1 MEREVRRYISEEEG
15 FRFRFSL
22 LIFFL
27 LLAFTVIPIR
37 LLYVNL
43 FSEKV
48 LSGVE
53 KYYRDIQVIKI
64 PKYRGKI
71 EDREGSLLAV
81 SYPVGVIYFSK
92 LQLFIQKKEGKEKL
106 RKFVKGLSQITG
118 IPEKKLWSILKKNE
132 KRGFFE
138 FIEFPYEKLEDV
150 RALKNSVDYDRDKK
164 KYTEPYISS
173 FVRIDIK
180 YRRFYPHKNF
190 ASNLIGFVRKDGSGG
205 EGLEYQFNEFLTGS
219 SKAWDEFYVYR
230 DKKIVFVEPT
240 YNFASLPK
248 DLRLSL
254 DFRLQAAVEE
264 IKRDIVRRWRP
275 KRVVI
280 IVMESKTGKIR
291 AFTTYPDY
299 DPNNYLRYY
308 PRRTKNFGV
317 VELFEPGST
326 FKPFVVAYALEK
338 GIISPSSS
346 IFINKGKKKIH
357 KKILR
362 DPTAYLRKKDYITP
376 EELLVYSSN
385 VGAATIGLLF
395 KPEDYVELLNTFHL
409 KTTPKVLVGEQN
421 PIIPNLSNEVN
432 RAYLAI
438 GQGISLNA
446 LHLLSSFNALIR
458 GEFVYPSVVENEEV
472 RKEKIDISPW
482 ITRWIRKTLIKVVE
496 EGTGKKAKT
505 ELFYVGG
512 KTGTA
517 QKYDVRLRRY
527 SRRKL
532 TTYFVGFFPED
543 ARFVAIILVDEPKG
557 KDPYGGTVAAPY
569 FKRLVEKTA
578 VIYNLSPER
587 K

>member
-1 MEREVRRYISEEEG
+1 MEREVKKYISEEEG
-15 FRFRFSL
+15 FRFRFAL

-27 LLAFTVIPIR
+27 LCAFAIIPLR
-37 LLYVNL
+37 LLYINL

-53 KYYRDIQVIKI
+53 RYYKDIQVIKI

-92 LQLFIQKKEGKEKL
+92 LQLLVKKEEGKEKL
-106 RKFVKGLSQITG
+106 RQFIKGLSQITG
-118 IPEKKLWSILKKNE
+118 IPEKKMWAILKRNSGK
-132 KRGFFE
+132 GFFE
-138 FIEFPYEKLEDV
+138 FIEFPYEKLEEV
-150 RALKNSVDYDRDKK
+150 RALRNSVDYDKEKK
-164 KYTEPYISS
+164 KYTQPYLSS
-173 FVRIDIK
+173 FVGINFK
-180 YRRFYPHKNF
+180 YKRFYPHKNF

-205 EGLEYQFNEFLTGS
+205 EGLEYQFNEYLTGS
-219 SKAWDEFYVYR
+219 QKAWEEFYVYK
-230 DKKIVFVEPT
+230 DKKILFVEPT
-240 YNFASLPK
+240 YNFTALPK

-264 IKRDIVRRWRP
+264 IKRKIVRRWRP

-280 IVMESKTGKIR
+280 IIMESKTGKIR

-308 PRRTKNFGV
+308 PKRTKNFGV

-385 VGAATIGLLF
+385 VGAATIGLSF
-395 KPEDYVELLNTFHL
+395 KPEDYTELLNTFHL
-409 KTTPKVLVGEQN
+409 KTTPKVLLGEQN

-458 GEFVYPSVVENEEV
+458 GEFVYPSVVEDEEV
-472 RKEKIDISPW
+472 RKEKVDISPW
-482 ITRWIRKTLIKVVE
+482 VTRWIRKTLIKVVE
-496 EGTGKKAKT
+496 EGTGKRAGT

-517 QKYDVRLRRY
+517 QKYDVKLKRY

-532 TTYFVGFFPED
+532 TTYFVGFFPKD

-569 FKRLVEKTA
+569 FKELVEKTA
-578 VIYNLSPER
+578 IIYNLKPD
-587 K
+587 KK